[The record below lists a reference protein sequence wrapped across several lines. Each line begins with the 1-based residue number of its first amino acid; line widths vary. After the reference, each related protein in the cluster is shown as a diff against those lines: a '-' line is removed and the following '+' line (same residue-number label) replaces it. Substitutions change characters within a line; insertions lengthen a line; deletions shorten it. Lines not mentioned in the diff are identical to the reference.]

1 MQGPRDSE
9 SCFDLHRWQKMVRHN
24 ESKLRT
30 EDNRRSKLTK
40 SRLTLFSALLN
51 HFAAFKKKKNFFFLI
66 YDIVMNQ
73 TMLMQTRCCQQVDR
87 RGGVASRETRMALF

>member
-24 ESKLRT
+24 ENKLRT

-40 SRLTLFSALLN
+40 RRLTLFFRVAQSLCGL
-51 HFAAFKKKKNFFFLI
+51 KKKKNFFFLI

-87 RGGVASRETRMALF
+87 RGGVASRETRMALV